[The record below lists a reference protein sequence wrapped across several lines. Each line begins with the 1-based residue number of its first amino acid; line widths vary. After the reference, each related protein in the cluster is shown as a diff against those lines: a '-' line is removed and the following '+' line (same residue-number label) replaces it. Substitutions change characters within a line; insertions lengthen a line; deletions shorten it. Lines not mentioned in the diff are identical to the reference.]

1 MELQWALFVVTRWNK
16 RLYRTLREHEN
27 KSTTTTKNDED
38 DDQQTIIANDN
49 GLTISIQ
56 SIHQDLILSS
66 VKRIDKTMLLLQ
78 SW

>member
-1 MELQWALFVVTRWNK
+1 MELQWALFAVTRDCI
-16 RLYRTLREHEN
+16 LHCEHEN

-56 SIHQDLILSS
+56 SIHQHLILSS